1 VSIFRPQKYDRGA
14 YTGFIAIK
22 GEVKMKNGAPVMEE
36 VKTKDEFEQEIVTKV
51 EARHKKTYINLA
63 KNYEEGQEPQN
74 YEDREGCFCWAS
86 TRKGEADYIGRVETG
101 ETTDEGKKIYE
112 TVAEINY
119 NEETNRFEGHF
130 KGVEIVSDVLS
141 STDRIVQFNLKSE
154 VETEDSEEDMPF

>member
-1 VSIFRPQKYDRGA
+1 MFKPQKFDRGA

-22 GEVKMKNGAPVMEE
+22 GEAKMKQGAPVMEKS
-36 VKTKDEFEQEIVTKV
+36 KTTDEFGQEIVSEV
-51 EARHKKTYINLA
+51 VARHKKTYINLA
-63 KNYEEGQEPQN
+63 KNYEEGQEPAN
-74 YEDREGCFCWAS
+74 VEDREGCFCWAS

-101 ETTDEGKKIYE
+101 ETTEDGKKIYE

-119 NEETNRFEGHF
+119 NESTNRFEGHF

-154 VETEDSEEDMPF
+154 AVAEDEDGDMPF